1 VSALWTSI
9 AVVAIANFAIKAS
22 GPVLLGGRELPEP
35 LVRVIALL
43 ASAILSALVV
53 VDTFSDDTNLTVD
66 AQTAGVAAAGAALLL
81 RAPML
86 AAITVGA
93 VTAALLRAL
102 A

>member
-1 VSALWTSI
+1 VTAVWTSI
-9 AVVAIANFAIKAS
+9 AVVAVANFAIKAS

-35 LVRVIALL
+35 LLRVIALL

-53 VDTFSDDTNLTVD
+53 VDTLSDDTNLTVD
-66 AQTAGVAAAGAALLL
+66 AQTVGVAAAGAALLL

-86 AAITVGA
+86 AAITFGA
-93 VTAALLRAL
+93 VIAALLRAL